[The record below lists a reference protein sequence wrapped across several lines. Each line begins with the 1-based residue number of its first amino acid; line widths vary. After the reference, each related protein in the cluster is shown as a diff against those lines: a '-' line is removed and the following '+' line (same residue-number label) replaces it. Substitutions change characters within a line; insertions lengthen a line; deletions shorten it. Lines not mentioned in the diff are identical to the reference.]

1 MTHTHTTHS
10 PTKLKSVVLAL
21 LISIL
26 SIPVFAQVNLPDGIH
41 VLNPKPADDRTHYA
55 TRVAAW
61 NSTTGV
67 ALSRRYPGL
76 TVFIDSAN
84 AEYWWKYGDLTNAGL
99 VLKTAGGGSS
109 LYTGASPTDI
119 TVGHLTSGTDIS
131 GMTISEILQAILV
144 DSGGSI
150 TIDRTTTTVDNSTIT
165 VDHN

>member
-10 PTKLKSVVLAL
+10 HTKLKSVVLAL

-55 TRVAAW
+55 TRVTAW
-61 NSTTGV
+61 SGV
-67 ALSRRYPGL
+67 SSARRYAGL

-99 VLKTAGGGSS
+99 VLKTTGGGGSS